1 MNLFGRRIKSI
12 HLKLTLPLTVIWL
25 ISLLWSVNHHL
36 GNERNRLDYLASGV
50 RGVAEKAAAIIEPAA
65 VSRISC
71 DLLKDSSPA
80 DSCKA
85 SISADG
91 KSCNLAAPCNF
102 RYGGASAR
110 IADALREALSD
121 LNYLPY
127 FSELYKKLVL
137 KREGE
142 EHLFQFRVELQ
153 RQETGGN
160 FIQVGAIRE
169 PPSENMGAFGLPVA
183 QYARV
188 PGALAQAR
196 AAWASGEPAEW
207 ITRQN
212 YQVFWPIRGEQGASA
227 LLVIEVEREQR
238 GIFQTTGLVLLLS
251 IWFIGVTLVAAA
263 TTAIVGA
270 IWLFNAL
277 TIWGVGAIL
286 VVLALLIW
294 YRINGGFGSMGGR
307 GGHGGRGGS
316 RAA

>member
-12 HLKLTLPLTVIWL
+12 HLRLTLPLTVIWL
-25 ISLLWSVNHHL
+25 ISLTWSVNHHL
-36 GNERNRLDYLASGV
+36 GNERNRLDFLASGV
-50 RGVAEKAAAIIEPAA
+50 RGVAEKTAAMIEPAS

-71 DLLKDSSPA
+71 EFLTDSMPA
-80 DSCKA
+80 NNCTV
-85 SISADG
+85 SITADG

-102 RYGGASAR
+102 RYGGESAR
-110 IADALREALSD
+110 IAEALREALSD

-137 KREGE
+137 KRAGE
-142 EHLFQFRVELQ
+142 KHLFEFRVELQ

-169 PPSENMGAFGLPVA
+169 PPTENMGAFGLPVA

-188 PGALAQAR
+188 PGALAQAQ

-212 YQVFWPIRGEQGASA
+212 YQLLWPLRGAQGTSA
-227 LLVIEVEREQR
+227 LLAIEVEREQR
-238 GIFQTTGLVLLLS
+238 GILPTIGLVLLLS
-251 IWFIGVTLVAAA
+251 VWFIGVTLVAAA
-263 TTAIVGA
+263 TTVMVGT

-307 GGHGGRGGS
+307 GGR